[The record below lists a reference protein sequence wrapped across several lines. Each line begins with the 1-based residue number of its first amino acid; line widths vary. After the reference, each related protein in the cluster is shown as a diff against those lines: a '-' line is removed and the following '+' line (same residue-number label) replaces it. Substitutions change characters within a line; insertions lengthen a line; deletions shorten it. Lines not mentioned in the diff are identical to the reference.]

1 MKSYERF
8 DLTKKYIQCIYISNF
23 FYFFFH
29 FFKNRIFTFNY
40 TTKRIIHKKENKSNS
55 SFSRSSIIFQMSF
68 CIKKARE
75 NFTKK
80 SLIIFSVFTIMY
92 MASFN
97 ALMVKVRTS
106 KFARWRGTKDNSEMD
121 GFKSELCFLLLRL
134 PK

>member
-1 MKSYERF
+1 MIQFEERNWYF
-8 DLTKKYIQCIYISNF
+8 VYVSGFFLYFLFLSKQD
-23 FYFFFH
+23 FYFLS
-29 FFKNRIFTFNY
+29 RY

>member
-1 MKSYERF
+1 
-8 DLTKKYIQCIYISNF
+8 
-23 FYFFFH
+23 
-29 FFKNRIFTFNY
+29 
-40 TTKRIIHKKENKSNS
+40 
-55 SFSRSSIIFQMSF
+55 MSF

-106 KFARWRGTKDNSEMD
+106 KFALWRGTKDNSEMD
-121 GFKSELCFLLLRL
+121 GFKSELGFLLLRL
-134 PK
+134 LK